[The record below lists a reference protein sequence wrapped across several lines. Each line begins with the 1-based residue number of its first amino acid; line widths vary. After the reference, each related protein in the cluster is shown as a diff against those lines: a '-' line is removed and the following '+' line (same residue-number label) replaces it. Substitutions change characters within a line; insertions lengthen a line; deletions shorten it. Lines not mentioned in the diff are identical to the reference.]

1 MFNEIVLYFNYNFS
15 TKVCEDALVNQEK
28 IGGPGKI
35 VEIDETH
42 VSSRPKNN
50 SGRELVKKEHFW
62 IFGGVERL
70 DFERLKFKFFSHTK
84 WPSTLTIYCT
94 NLFVISYN
102 T

>member
-15 TKVCEDALVNQEK
+15 TKVCEDALVNQDK

-70 DFERLKFKFFSHTK
+70 GL
-84 WPSTLTIYCT
+84 
-94 NLFVISYN
+94 NLIFLVILN
-102 T
+102 GHQL